1 MITLISVSTF
11 IVHKANWLA
20 IYLSTLVNAHHHTH
34 QTSISNILTHIFL
47 KRIGT
52 LPTQMI
58 DSMILLAEF

>member
-20 IYLSTLVNAHHHTH
+20 IYLSALVNAHHHTH
-34 QTSISNILTHIFL
+34 QTSMSNILTHIFS